1 VLVRVSLVK
10 IVSGGQTGADRAA
23 LDWAIERGVDH
34 GGWCPRGRKA
44 EDGTIAQRYRL
55 AETPSDGYAQRTEWN
70 VRDSDGTAILS
81 LAAILTGGSKRTA
94 DLARQYGRPSLY
106 LARERSGAEAGERL
120 RRFVQAHGIRI
131 LNVAG
136 PRASTEPAIR
146 EFVRETLD
154 QAFGASSPD

>member
-1 VLVRVSLVK
+1 MSLVR

-23 LDWAIERGVDH
+23 LDWAMEHGVDH

-44 EDGTIAQRYRL
+44 EDGMVAHRYRL

-70 VRDSDGTAILS
+70 VRDSDGTVIVT
-81 LAAILTGGSKRTA
+81 LAETLTGGSKKTA
-94 DLARQYGRPSLY
+94 DLARQYGKPALH
-106 LARERSGAEAGERL
+106 LARERSGGDAGERL
-120 RRFVQAHGIRI
+120 RRFVQEHGIRV

-146 EFVRETLD
+146 AFVRETLD
-154 QAFGASSPD
+154 QAFGPSSPD